1 MTPSPVSRW
10 GVYSGLCLPR
20 SRLATRVAKRPKTTV
35 SASTRCHLWWMDLT
49 AGKNVFIGFSR
60 ITGARLILPVARRS
74 CQRAGLIKEVGARDW
89 QTVDDREGGLLVSGI
104 HDPATTEKPRPI
116 VGIVERGDGY
126 VRPRRGGMNKLPLA
140 DEDPNVRRPG
150 TVSREEH
157 EIARQ
162 DGVRLHQLG
171 RAVVVLR
178 THPPQGR
185 GEAGEDEIDQS

>member
-49 AGKNVFIGFSR
+49 AGKNVVIGFSR

-74 CQRAGLIKEVGARDW
+74 CQRAERTIVYRRLASYRGRTLTNYQDTKERS
-89 QTVDDREGGLLVSGI
+89 VSSVAGI
-104 HDPATTEKPRPI
+104 HNPADTKKPWPI
-116 VGIVERGDGY
+116 VGIVERGDGH
-126 VRPRRGGMNKLPLA
+126 VRPRRGGMDELPLP
-140 DEDPNVRRPG
+140 DENPNVRRPG

-162 DGVRLHQLG
+162 DGVRLHRLG

-178 THPPQGR
+178 THPPQ
-185 GEAGEDEIDQS
+185 